1 MCEIKT
7 KNDAA
12 IYILSEL
19 YDGNDIKS
27 FEGEKNI
34 KIMKLIY
41 LVYLKFIQR
50 CDAYHIPDNSP
61 LRTFKF
67 YAWDYGGV
75 ERDIYENIGYIRSQV
90 LERLKS
96 KQTLNAINYG
106 FSQDELENIT
116 GAIRDVKRFV
126 CKTSEMLVE
135 LVHRLP
141 EWGKTPKSKL
151 MLFANGFE
159 EEINAL
165 SQVGNQ

>member
-1 MCEIKT
+1 MCEIKI

-12 IYILSEL
+12 IYILSKL
-19 YDGNDIKS
+19 YDGNDIQS

-41 LVYLKFIQR
+41 LVYLKFIQQ
-50 CDAYHIPDNSP
+50 CDAYRIPDNSP

-106 FSQDELENIT
+106 FLPDELQKISE
-116 GAIRDVKRFV
+116 AINDVKHFL

-141 EWGKTPKSKL
+141 EWGKTPKFEL
-151 MLFANGFE
+151 MLFANGFK
-159 EEINAL
+159 EEIDAL
-165 SQVGNQ
+165 YRE